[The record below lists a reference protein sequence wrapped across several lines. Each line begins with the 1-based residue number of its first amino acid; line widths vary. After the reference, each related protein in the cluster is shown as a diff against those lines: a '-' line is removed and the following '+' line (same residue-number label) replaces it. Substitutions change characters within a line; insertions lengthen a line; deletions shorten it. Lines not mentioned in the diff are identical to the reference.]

1 MKRIISFDTSVM
13 FSLFLLG
20 ILILFHGCIL
30 IGILFFDYVPLDF
43 LWGGKMT
50 SVSQLLSFEIVSLL
64 TSGLFFFLLLIR
76 SNWLRLPKLIGVA
89 RVAIWVVFILFL
101 LNTIGNLMATNRK
114 ILATPLSGLIAWLL
128 VGISG
133 LIFPDRTTVWVLFIA
148 TGGIVYLALFISK
161 LTGENFLDKTKPK
174 NEFDQLFL
182 FTVIQA
188 VLIYAVA
195 IPFFMKDYTSL
206 PLTVGILTGTMWM
219 PFTWVIKHWVGAFHA
234 ILRTVVVLSLW
245 YIFPEDRF
253 VAIPFAIVVVYL
265 ITLFILYKR
274 RTQRIKVK

>member
-1 MKRIISFDTSVM
+1 ME
-13 FSLFLLG
+13 SLE
-20 ILILFHGCIL
+20 
-30 IGILFFDYVPLDF
+30 
-43 LWGGKMT
+43 
-50 SVSQLLSFEIVSLL
+50 QQ
-64 TSGLFFFLLLIR
+64 
-76 SNWLRLPKLIGVA
+76 RLEFA
-89 RVAIWVVFILFL
+89 
-101 LNTIGNLMATNRK
+101 NRK

-188 VLIYAVA
+188 VLIYAV
-195 IPFFMKDYTSL
+195 
-206 PLTVGILTGTMWM
+206 GILTGTMWM

-274 RTQRIKVK
+274 RTQNKL